1 MSHFPPHTV
10 SCNTNIFN
18 RPIDIF
24 TTFATNIFTYL
35 HPQFQP
41 QYRNIEDLATAQAIL
56 DLSAPHRTL
65 PGTAPPLAIAPP
77 PHLGGP
83 PPPPGSPDFVDIK
96 TEDETAEAGASAVFK
111 INGGRTTAYTY
122 EVPWIIQFIFQ
133 YNPIYLQAFFA
144 SDGRSKKQQPLLED
158 TKPKYTCTECGKNYA
173 TSSNLSRHRQTH
185 RTLDSTNAKKCP
197 ICNKVW

>member
-1 MSHFPPHTV
+1 MQQ
-10 SCNTNIFN
+10 IF
-18 RPIDIF
+18 
-24 TTFATNIFTYL
+24 FTYL

-65 PGTAPPLAIAPP
+65 PGTAPPLALAPP

-83 PPPPGSPDFVDIK
+83 PPRPGSPDFVDIK

-122 EVPWIIQFIFQ
+122 EVPIIYYHGHYILH
-133 YNPIYLQAFFA
+133 IYYYLYKISTELQAFFA